1 MIMSNLKQHIK
12 ETLILAIPISIGQLG
27 HIMMGVVDSLM
38 VGHVGAI
45 PLAAS
50 SLVNGFYFLIV
61 VFGIGMTSAITPL
74 VSIALGAGRKKDC
87 GVILNQGFI
96 VNFIFSLL
104 VLIILYFAADLI
116 YYLDQPKEVAVLAVS
131 YMRILAFSSIPFL
144 VFQVYRQFCEGVSV
158 VIPPMIIALAA
169 NSANVFFNWMWIYG
183 KLGFEPMGL
192 DGAGY
197 STLFT
202 RSLMAVAMI
211 IFVFRTKLFK
221 DYHIHFRLKEVTPV
235 IIKRL
240 LNIGLPS
247 GFQYFL
253 EVGSFAFAAVM
264 IGWIGSIPLAAH
276 QIALNLASI
285 TYMVVLGITSAG
297 TIRVSNAFGNKN
309 VKRVKDAGLTTLIL
323 AGALM
328 GTSGL
333 TFIILRNF
341 LPTLY
346 IDNETVINIASNL
359 IIIAALFQIF
369 DGLQAAGIAVLRGL
383 TDVKIPMFISLFSYW
398 AVSIP
403 IAALLGFTF
412 ELGTVGIWI
421 GLSIGLA
428 LVAIITIIRFS
439 KISHHLYDDA

>member
-1 MIMSNLKQHIK
+1 MSNLKQHIK

-27 HIMMGVVDSLM
+27 HIMMGVVDSVM
-38 VGHVGAI
+38 VGHVGAAQ
-45 PLAAS
+45 LAAS

-61 VFGIGMTSAITPL
+61 VLGIGMTSAITPL
-74 VSIALGAGRKKDC
+74 VSIALGAGKKSEC

-96 VNFIFSLL
+96 VNFIFS
-104 VLIILYFAADLI
+104 VIILTVLYFASGLI
-116 YYLDQPKEVAVLAVS
+116 EYLNQPEEVTVLSIS
-131 YMRILAFSSIPFL
+131 YLRILAFSSIPFL

-158 VIPPMIIALAA
+158 VIPPMIIALMA
-169 NSANVFFNWMWIYG
+169 NLANVFFNWVWIYG

-202 RSLMAVAMI
+202 RSLMALAMVV
-211 IFVFRTKLFK
+211 FVFKTKKFSE
-221 DYHIHFRLKEVTPV
+221 YHIHFRMKEVTPI
-235 IIKRL
+235 IIKKL
-240 LNIGLPS
+240 IAIGIPS

-264 IGWIGSIPLAAH
+264 IGWIGSVPLAAH
-276 QIALNLASI
+276 QIALNLASV

-309 VKRVKDAGLTTLIL
+309 IQRVKEAGFTTLLL
-323 AGALM
+323 AGTLM

-333 TFIILRNF
+333 FFIITRNF

-346 IDNETVINIASNL
+346 IDNEIVIGIASNL

-398 AVSIP
+398 GISIP
-403 IAALLGFTF
+403 VAALLGFAF
-412 ELGTVGIWI
+412 DLGAIGIWI
-421 GLSIGLA
+421 GLSVGLA
-428 LVAIITIIRFS
+428 LVAFITIYRFT
-439 KISHHLYDDA
+439 KISHRLYDDA